1 MDELKS
7 KDYYK
12 QELIDKINKIDNANL
27 LRFIFVF
34 VCDMMKYK

>member
-12 QELIDKINKIDNANL
+12 QELVDKINKIDNATL
-27 LRFIFVF
+27 LRFIFTF
-34 VCDMMKYK
+34 VCDIIK